1 MKRSILF
8 AAACGIITNA
18 YSQDITGK
26 IVDEQNVPLSYVNVV
41 LLSLPDSAFV
51 SGTISGENGE
61 FSVSKH
67 TEKGDSHCLK
77 ISSIGY
83 RTLILDLQKDK
94 AGTII
99 LKEESTMLKGIVVNG
114 ERPLVKAEKGAL
126 TYDVE
131 AMAEKSTISNAYESI
146 TRLPGVV
153 EQNEKLTLMGAGG
166 VTVILNGKPSSM
178 TNEQLMNLL
187 KNTPVSNVKKAE
199 VMYNAP
205 AKYRVRGA
213 VINIELKKQK
223 SEEAFVR
230 GEIGG
235 NFTQGEYARGNGNM
249 NLSFVGKK
257 ITADMLYSADYTKI
271 KTAYDFIS
279 HHTLNGKLYEVEQ
292 YNKGSKRNL
301 THNIRTSLDYQI
313 AENDNLNMAYTAAI
327 APDIKSL
334 ETSSGNLSESINAKT
349 GNQQMHNLNFDYT
362 SHWGMNVGFD
372 YTCFS
377 YPSMQDFTNKTD
389 NTEQDFLVNSRQRI
403 NRWNVYAGQTH
414 TLANDWSLNY
424 GVNFSFADEK
434 SSQAYTPQ
442 DGKDMSGLNSDTDL
456 DERTYN
462 FYGGFEKS
470 FGESLSLSLSVA
482 GEYYKLADYTRWAV
496 YPSIQLSYTPSAS
509 HALLF
514 SFSSDKAYPDYWEMQ
529 DITSY
534 LNGYAKLVGNPNL
547 RPSTDY
553 TANFTY
559 VLKSKYMFDLYYTHV
574 KDLFAQLAYQSP
586 DELSMIY
593 QSINYN
599 YEQNFGVSV
608 IIPFAVGGFWNSRI
622 SLDGSYFKDVCH
634 NYHDIS
640 FEKTAWRGLAI
651 MNNTFKLASSPAI
664 SLELNGMYVTSSIQG
679 IYDLSSIWKVDA
691 GLKWSL
697 ANKKAE
703 LRLKVNDIFDSA
715 TPDATVNYKGQHFE
729 MNQHADSRYFSMSFT
744 YKFGGFKSKEHKE
757 VDTSRF
763 GY

>member
-1 MKRSILF
+1 MKRLILF
-8 AAACGIITNA
+8 AAACSIITNA
-18 YSQDITGK
+18 YSQNITGK
-26 IVDEQNVPLSYVNVV
+26 IVDEQNVPLSYANVV

-61 FSVSKH
+61 FSVSRH
-67 TEKGDSHCLK
+67 VEKGSSQCLK

-83 RTLILDLQKDK
+83 RTLILDVQKDK
-94 AGTII
+94 VGTIV

-146 TRLPGVV
+146 TRLPGVM

-199 VMYNAP
+199 IMYNAP
-205 AKYRVRGA
+205 AKYRVRGT
-213 VINIELKKQK
+213 VINIELKRQK

-327 APDIKSL
+327 TPSIKSL
-334 ETSSGNLSESINAKT
+334 ETSRGNLSESINAKT
-349 GNQQMHNLNFDYT
+349 GNQQMHNFNLDYS
-362 SHWGMNVGFD
+362 SHWGMNVGLD

-377 YPSMQDFTNKTD
+377 YPSMQDFTNKNG
-389 NTEQDFLVNSRQRI
+389 NTGQDFLVNSKQRI

-414 TLANDWSLNY
+414 TLANDWSMNY

-434 SSQAYTPQ
+434 SSQAYSPQ

-470 FGESLSLSLSVA
+470 LGENLSFSLSVA

-496 YPSIQLSYTPSAS
+496 YPSMQLSYMPSAS
-509 HALLF
+509 HAFLF

-534 LNGYAKLVGNPNL
+534 LNGYTKLVGNPNL

-559 VLKSKYMFDLYYTHV
+559 VLKNKYMFDLYYTHV

-593 QSINYN
+593 QSVNYN
-599 YEQNFGVSV
+599 YEQNFGISV
-608 IIPFAVGGFWNSRI
+608 IIPFSVGSFWNSRI

-634 NYHDIS
+634 DYHDIS
-640 FEKTAWRGLAI
+640 FEKTAWRGLAM
-651 MNNTFKLASSPAI
+651 MNNTFKLASNPAI

-691 GLKWSL
+691 GLKWTS

-703 LRLKVNDIFDSA
+703 LRLKVNDVFDSA
-715 TPDATVNYKGQHFE
+715 IPDATVNYKGQHFE

>member
-1 MKRSILF
+1 MM
-8 AAACGIITNA
+8 TEA
-18 YSQDITGK
+18 YSQDITGR
-26 IVDEQNVPLSYVNVV
+26 ITDERNVPLAYANVV

-51 SGTISGENGE
+51 SGTISGEDGE
-61 FSVSKH
+61 FSVSGH
-67 TEKGDSHCLK
+67 TEKGASRCLK
-77 ISSIGY
+77 ISSVGY
-83 RTLILDLQKDK
+83 RTLILDVREDE
-94 AGTII
+94 AGTIV
-99 LKEESTMLKGIVVNG
+99 LKEESTMLDGIVVHG

-126 TYDVE
+126 TYDVG
-131 AMAEKSTISNAYESI
+131 AMAEKSAVSNAYESV
-146 TRLPGVV
+146 TRLPGVM
-153 EQNEKLTLMGAGG
+153 EQNGRLTLMGAGE

-178 TNEQLMNLL
+178 TGEQLANLL
-187 KNTPVSNVKKAE
+187 KNIPVSNVQKAE

-205 AKYRVRGA
+205 ARYRVRGA
-213 VINIELKKQK
+213 VINIELKRQK

-230 GEIGG
+230 GEAGG
-235 NFTQGEYARGNGNM
+235 NFTQGEYARGSGSM
-249 NLSFVGKK
+249 NLSLVGRK
-257 ITADMLYSADYTKI
+257 ITADVLYSADYTKI

-279 HHTLNGKLYEVEQ
+279 HHTLDGRLHEVEQ
-292 YNKGSKRNL
+292 YNSGSKRNL
-301 THNIRTSLDYQI
+301 THNIRTALDYQI
-313 AENDNLNMAYTAAI
+313 TEGDNLNMAYTAAI
-327 APDIKSL
+327 APDIRSL
-334 ETSSGNLSESINAKT
+334 EKSRGNLSESVNAKS
-349 GNQQMHNLNFDYT
+349 GDQQMHNFNIDYT
-362 SHWGMNVGFD
+362 SHWGTNAGLD
-372 YTCFS
+372 YTYFS
-377 YPSMQDFTNKTD
+377 YPSVQDFTDRNGD
-389 NTEQDFLVNSRQRI
+389 AVRDFLVNSRQRI
-403 NRWNVYAGQTH
+403 SRWNVYAGQTH
-414 TLANDWSLNY
+414 ALAGGWSLNY
-424 GVNFSFADEK
+424 GIDFSFADEE
-434 SSQAYTPQ
+434 SSQAYSPQ
-442 DGKDMSGLNSDTDL
+442 DGEDMSGLDSDTEL

-496 YPSIQLSYTPSAS
+496 YPSMQLSYMPAAS
-509 HALLF
+509 HTFLL

-534 LNGYAKLVGNPNL
+534 LNGYTKLVGNPDL

-559 VLKSKYMFDLYYTHV
+559 ILKNKYMFDLYYTHV

-593 QSINYN
+593 QSVNYD
-599 YEQNFGVSV
+599 YEQNFGASV
-608 IIPFAVGGFWNSRI
+608 IIPFAVGGFWNSRV
-622 SLDGSYFKDVCH
+622 SLDGSCFRDVCH
-634 NYHDIS
+634 NYHGIG
-640 FEKTAWRGLAI
+640 FERTAWRGLAM
-651 MNNTFKLASSPAI
+651 MNNTFKLASDPAV

-679 IYDLSSIWKVDA
+679 IYDLSSVWKVDA
-691 GLKWSL
+691 GLKWTS

-744 YKFGGFKSKEHKE
+744 YKFGGFKSKERKE